1 VDLSGDA
8 INGAFSGSNFSLA
21 SSVLVREL
29 QLAKNAHYVLQW
41 WTTMPRLLVA
51 LDLSDINVAGD
62 IPLFDALS
70 KSLRTL
76 TGSIAL
82 QSLSIARVSV
92 RGKPAQLKA
101 FTDLLAAL
109 LVNDFVRLKTLDIT
123 GMLPYLHSVLRTLFS
138 ERLLLLQVAGAAQLD
153 SLRLVPAYARTARSL
168 RCTSTA
174 RVART
179 AQKFSSLLRAGR
191 PCVAVST
198 ATKRS

>member
-1 VDLSGDA
+1 MSSPAEVDVHLRLYSHFVCVFFSSLSQMDGWIDAVIAIADAKALTLKRMAMPGLQLNASAAARLLSRLPSVAVDLSGDA
-8 INGAFSGSNFSLA
+8 INGASGDKFSLA

-51 LDLSDINVAGD
+51 LDLSDINVPGD

-101 FTDLLAAL
+101 LTDLLAAL
-109 LVNDFVRLKTLDIT
+109 LVNDFVRLKTLDMT
-123 GMLPYLHSVLRTLFS
+123 GMLP
-138 ERLLLLQVAGAAQLD
+138 
-153 SLRLVPAYARTARSL
+153 
-168 RCTSTA
+168 
-174 RVART
+174 
-179 AQKFSSLLRAGR
+179 
-191 PCVAVST
+191 
-198 ATKRS
+198 